1 MKKQFLIL
9 SAFLISM
16 TVFGQKNELKLAE
29 KAIAKND
36 FTTAM
41 AEVNK
46 AESLIAGADQKITAK
61 YYYLK
66 AMALYQNGSSKADV
80 EKVSTAFNELI
91 NYEKGTKVKYSSE
104 IQKLTNTL
112 ITNTATKASEAY
124 QAATISEANA
134 DYAKA
139 AKAFH
144 MVYVLSPR
152 DTLYLDNA
160 ALIYMKAKDY
170 KTSSELYE
178 KLLDLNYS
186 GIATTYVA
194 TNKTDG
200 KDVTYNDEKSMKL
213 QVKLGLAENPR
224 TEISESR
231 RNVIFK
237 YLAEDYIEMGD
248 LDKALE
254 VIAVGRS
261 EFPKSYELLITE
273 ANIYFKKDNKAKFKD
288 LLIEAININPND
300 ANLYYNVG
308 VMNMDQKNIEEA
320 IFNFNKAVELKPDFT
335 EAYQNIGTA
344 IIEKAVPIVEEMN
357 NSLSD
362 FAKYDKLQEK
372 QFEIYKE
379 AIPYY
384 EKAFELDKSN
394 LGVVQ
399 TLLGLYE
406 NLGMTEKTTEMRTV
420 YEGLKS
426 N

>member
-1 MKKQFLIL
+1 MKKTLLIL
-9 SAFLISM
+9 STFLVSM
-16 TVFGQKNELKLAE
+16 TVFGQKDQLKEAD
-29 KAIAKND
+29 KAIEANN
-36 FTTAM
+36 FVAAM
-41 AEVNK
+41 TSINE
-46 AESLIAGADQKITAK
+46 AESLIAGADQKTTAK
-61 YYYLK
+61 FYYLK
-66 AMALYQNGSSKADV
+66 ALALYQNGSKQADV
-80 EKVSTAFNELI
+80 EKVNAAFQELVK
-91 NYEKGTKVKYSSE
+91 YEKGTKVKYTSE
-104 IQKLTNTL
+104 IKGLTNNL
-112 ITNTATKASEAY
+112 ISNTAAQGSEAY
-124 QAATISEANA
+124 KAAVASGVEA

-139 AKAFH
+139 AKAFY

-152 DTLYLDNA
+152 DTMYLDNA

-178 KLLDLNYS
+178 KLLDVNYS
-186 GIATTYVA
+186 GIATSYIA

-200 KDVTYNDEKSMKL
+200 VDVNYNDAKSMKL

-231 RNVIFK
+231 RNIIFK
-237 YLAEDYIEMGD
+237 YLAEDFVELGD

-254 VIAVGRS
+254 VIAAGRI
-261 EFPKSYELLITE
+261 EYPKSYELLITE
-273 ANIYFKKDNKAKFKD
+273 ANIYFKKGDKEQFKN

-320 IFNFNKAVELKPDFT
+320 IFNFKKAIELKPDFA
-335 EAYQNIGTA
+335 EAYQNVGTA
-344 IIEKAVPIVEEMN
+344 IIDKALPIVEEMN

-362 FAKYDKLQEK
+362 FAKYDKLQAK

-384 EKAFELDKSN
+384 EKAFEIDKTN
-394 LGVVQ
+394 IGVVQ

-406 NLGMTEKTTEMRTV
+406 NLSLDEKSDAMRTV
-420 YEGLKS
+420 YEGLKE
-426 N
+426 

>member
-1 MKKQFLIL
+1 MKKQVLIL

-16 TVFGQKNELKLAE
+16 TVFGQKNELKLAQ
-29 KAIAKND
+29 KAIDGND
-36 FTTAM
+36 FATALV
-41 AEVNK
+41 EVNK
-46 AESLIAGADQKITAK
+46 AESLMAAADQKTTAK
-61 YYYLK
+61 YLYLK
-66 AMALYQNGSSKADV
+66 ALALYQNGSSKADV
-80 EKVSTAFNELI
+80 QKVSVAFDELI
-91 NYEKGTKVKYSSE
+91 SYEKETKVKYTSE
-104 IQKLTNTL
+104 IQELTNTL

-124 QAATISEANA
+124 KAAVISEAEA

-139 AKAFH
+139 GKSFH
-144 MVYVLSPR
+144 MVYLLSPR
-152 DTLYLDNA
+152 DTLYLDNS

-170 KTSSELYE
+170 KTSSKLYE
-178 KLLDLNYS
+178 KLLSLNYS
-186 GIATTYVA
+186 GIATSYVA

-231 RNVIFK
+231 RNIIFK
-237 YLAEDYIEMGD
+237 YLAEDYVELGD

-254 VIAVGRS
+254 VIAAGRS

-273 ANIYFKKDNKAKFKD
+273 ANIYFKKDDKTKFKN
-288 LLIEAININPND
+288 LLIEAININPTD

-320 IFNFNKAVELKPDFT
+320 IFNFKKAIELKPDFS

-344 IIEKAVPIVEEMN
+344 IIDKAIPIVEEMN

-362 FAKYDKLQEK
+362 FDKYDKLQAK

-379 AIPYY
+379 AVPYY

-394 LGVVQ
+394 IGIVQ

-406 NLGMTEKTTEMRTV
+406 NLSMSDKSAEMKTV
-420 YEGLKS
+420 YEGLKE
-426 N
+426 

>member
-1 MKKQFLIL
+1 MKKQVLIL

-16 TVFGQKNELKLAE
+16 TVFGQKNELKLAQ
-29 KAIAKND
+29 KAIDGND
-36 FTTAM
+36 FATALV
-41 AEVNK
+41 EVNK
-46 AESLIAGADQKITAK
+46 AESLIAGADQKTTAK
-61 YYYLK
+61 YHYLK
-66 AMALYQNGSSKADV
+66 ALALYQNGSSKADV
-80 EKVSTAFNELI
+80 EKVSAAFNELI

-104 IQKLTNTL
+104 IQELTNKL
-112 ITNTATKASEAY
+112 ITNTATKASEDY
-124 QAATISEANA
+124 KAATVSEAEA

-152 DTLYLDNA
+152 DTLYMDNA

-170 KTSSELYE
+170 EASSKLYE
-178 KLLDLNYS
+178 KLLSLNYS
-186 GIATTYVA
+186 GIAKTYVA
-194 TNKTDG
+194 TNKSDG
-200 KDVTYNDEKSMKL
+200 KDVTYGDEKSMKL

-224 TEISESR
+224 TEVSESR
-231 RNVIFK
+231 RNIIFK
-237 YLAEDYIEMGD
+237 YLAEDHVELGD

-254 VIAVGRS
+254 VIAAGRI
-261 EFPKSYELLITE
+261 EYPKSYELLITE
-273 ANIYFKKDNKAKFKD
+273 ANIYYKKGDKAKFKD

-320 IFNFNKAVELKPDFT
+320 IFNFNKAVEINPEFT

-344 IIEKAVPIVEEMN
+344 IIEKSVPIVEEMN

-362 FAKYDKLQEK
+362 FAKYDKLQAK

-379 AIPYY
+379 AVPFY
-384 EKAFELDKSN
+384 EKAFELDKTN
-394 LGVVQ
+394 MGVVQ

-406 NLGMTEKTTEMRTV
+406 NLSMTEKSAKMKAV
-420 YEGLKS
+420 YEGLKE
-426 N
+426 